1 MKKFANKTAYAT
13 GGAAGIGKVV
23 SLGLAKEGMD
33 VAIVDVDLGGA
44 RKVSKEIEEMG
55 RRSLAI
61 QCDVTSEEG
70 VQKMVDT
77 IGVNPG
83 NETIKLGTV
92 LMGGTGSYERT
103 TGIEPGVQACGV
115 VTDGERR
122 ERRGAFARAE
132 SSP

>member
-33 VAIVDVDLGGA
+33 VAIVDVDLEGA

-77 IGVNPG
+77 IVRSRLETQFLAGWPG
-83 NETIKLGTV
+83 SDVIPNGCQSQF
-92 LMGGTGSYERT
+92 GGAH
-103 TGIEPGVQACGV
+103 VD
-115 VTDGERR
+115 TDHP
-122 ERRGAFARAE
+122 AAA
-132 SSP
+132 